1 MALKTKG
8 HDPEE
13 ALRLQREAERKAQEE
28 IKRAAEAT
36 RIAQEQAQEATEEA
50 ERASKESEQK
60 AAGAVKAAV
69 EASAQGDV
77 AVDGVGAPE
86 SPGIDLEALKG
97 YAPPEEWTDQKKA
110 EFDAD
115 AQFTMNVN
123 KAVKDT
129 KVKYRE
135 FHIGELPEQLESLR
149 SEIEK
154 SNRTGEL
161 RKRGAVGKKDWIQ
174 NEFDIEWGS
183 IKNNDQA
190 MYFATT
196 LTTDKDKTR
205 FFKEYAQRTG
215 QNYYTLLNDAE
226 SKLGSKLFSTPQ
238 TNLAKTKVYGQGMLS
253 QGPLLDVDGNE
264 INIAT
269 ASQPQIEQALRLMP
283 DNKKALDYYEAFA
296 EARGWKIDKS
306 SLGFMESA
314 DLTEKD
320 YNDAVDDYNKL
331 FTIGHSDANYEAYE
345 KELGYIHNQKW
356 PLRVKKQM
364 EAALKRSYEERTGIV
379 APTYDEIQAA
389 LKQAGKDKP
398 SAGADGQS
406 FSYAGLA
413 KKIGEEFV
421 SDWNSLLDLFRGKGK
436 AEKEE
441 EIPLP
446 APGKPKETAQAG
458 SGGSVIASGGKTTV
472 NGQEVSFSQP
482 IASAGSMP
490 PKDELYPEIDAI
502 SSSTMHVAFEDAQ
515 NAHDAQAKTYAN
527 NVAYDPNMS
536 DEQALAYWRK
546 GGELD
551 PRNKEQI
558 SWFTD
563 DPAISGTIHGL
574 NPNDVDWDIGEHS
587 NVKYDTT
594 QFWQYGP
601 TIGKAIG
608 AMNSGVLT
616 DDMENTAALTIG
628 SALKTL
634 RADLADPLKGIS
646 VPSDQHA
653 FEYMLSLP
661 EYSGVANSLKSVTDA
676 QKDVLRINQENQ
688 IDAAVARKEMIDGY
702 KAGILAGN
710 GTPEILAI
718 VANEYPMADH
728 AVISRDKRN
737 IELKREL
744 SSNYYQNENEGF
756 WAGDSAAAIEFKNMR
771 TLGGDADTFK
781 LFHELEMEN
790 VIDDYTSAAY
800 NMGMGLDEY
809 LASAGIND
817 FDSIAEIAYNG
828 MQAMGK
834 AYGDDV
840 AAQEAIETI
849 AKNPIGGL
857 KAFGAGIETAIVGT
871 NANLMQTAYM
881 VVEPAMYE
889 RNVQKLRNK
898 YVPEYGPDA
907 PYMYWQDLMRASE
920 TMSEEQRAELM
931 RNIGEVNDIFEVGY
945 VIDEGILEKVARNP
959 ADRLQ
964 KTFEAL
970 VEEAQ
975 TLPDSERTL
984 FDLAQMGTNTL
995 YGMALATSVGA
1006 VTGSALT
1013 GAAIAYGAP
1022 TYADS
1027 YFSVR
1032 EKGAYKNTSR
1042 WFAFAHAAAT
1052 TALNTGTTGQQMDI
1066 WGDMSMMT
1074 LYEKLYGKSGLEL
1087 YKQIGAII
1095 AKQATSE
1102 GGEELAEYGV
1112 DLAFDYAGNAVA
1124 AHDKGMAPKLSDK
1137 FKIFVDS
1144 IYETDWIDVF
1154 KEGAKNYGA
1163 GFLMGG
1169 VFTLAGVAKAL
1180 PSIFKGAKMERHFAS
1195 LETSRKMMDG
1205 AIPFTEENIGK
1216 VYTQVMEDLQDPEFV
1231 EWIDSADAMAI
1242 NQNNMVMSAMS
1253 GVGEES
1259 REAAV
1264 TEADRAKGYRE
1275 KETAAKNAFNAAES
1289 RWIELRQQ
1297 VMDGDLDAVPS
1308 MTTAQQQMGKAKTAL
1323 IEYRTAAEKS
1333 EKKSAESLR
1342 KWMQECGAAN
1352 SHVMAYRAMRWKA
1365 QQLLLA
1371 RELQA
1376 KYEAEEAAAVKAE
1389 EERLA
1394 AERSEAAATQ
1404 EVAYAENAVFG
1415 EAPEMDEQIIAE
1427 EDGITAMT
1435 DEELDSE
1442 ISSLNAQIADAET
1455 RIAEVTAQ
1463 REELGLTDENVQELV
1478 EQEIT
1483 PLAKRKEGFIA
1494 REKSRFNDLYGRM
1507 QHALEMDSDDAAM
1520 ELHKEYEGVYTRLKT
1535 LGVDADQ
1542 MMLEQYGITNEDIE
1556 ADQEQTK
1563 KAEEEEKQ
1571 NKLTD
1576 SLNRRMQATNDSI
1589 EALKP
1594 VRQYFAKTKLFVN
1607 KPQAADILAAEGLK
1621 SIPQFNFRY
1630 HTQLTTNEKEGALPL
1645 DGHPFTEINDEA
1657 PGVIDVNAEPVGE
1670 MLRILHA
1677 GKDLAAKHVAEKEE
1691 ARNLREKKKASK
1703 QKRVEAADALVKP
1716 IQTQEAADAENDS
1729 ASSAIKVTPQH
1740 TTKQQKDIIAYHS
1753 AVNSEVYNAAQAF
1766 KENPGGTNKR
1776 VPISEVDSREANDIL
1791 NLTGVDV
1798 AGYVHTADRNFFTHV
1813 ERRHG
1818 ENGEADNSMSD
1829 LKDVARVGW
1838 IIENYDSVE
1847 LLKNPD
1853 GSARRSDA
1861 YLDKNQEHMPLIRYV
1876 KRLDGS
1882 VYVVEAIG
1890 ESKWKKLWLVSAYIQ
1905 KNGPVTQSQNQ
1916 AVTQTPHTGNQPL
1929 GNVRN
1934 ANASPATSS
1943 VAQGSGAVN
1952 TNSGIDA
1959 MASSGSAAPMTPAT
1973 QQKVRSKKAEA
1984 SALKSIQNL
1993 AKEMK
1998 VGLRIKSGQRF
2009 QSADARMGK
2018 GVLGYYKNGQRNA
2031 ILRSLDAGRLDVA
2044 GHEIG
2049 HAVQEQIGLKSNQQ
2063 MINSWQT
2070 KFGNTAAYTPDQYDH
2085 EAFAEFFWRYL
2096 GNRDDAVAFAGDAY
2110 VDAFE
2115 QALRQKKLY
2124 KAVNKAQMQVIA
2136 FMQSEAD
2143 TKIKAKM
2150 VDAYAAK
2157 AKEDAWFNKRI
2168 IELVDDTAAAEAFQD
2183 MIRAKTSQKH
2193 LSLED
2198 NLRDTVRFNRRAG
2211 ARAAEIMTT
2220 RLVDQNGDEVGESM
2234 KDALSDVDGK
2244 NFDMFWEWML
2254 AKHSLARDTAKGAQN
2269 QVFDEQSISTAERE
2283 AFIKQVE
2290 REHPEFVKAND
2301 RFQKWRRLFMDTYL
2315 VRNGFLGENGDQL
2328 MDMLD
2333 AMYPNYV
2340 PTYRVN
2346 GKRDRAA
2353 TVGGKIYQ
2361 MYTATGSTEDIINP
2375 FDSYVNMVN
2384 SIVQM
2389 VADNDSRL
2397 KFADLYDRF
2406 KSSVPGET
2414 GAGVGWFANELTQD
2428 MQRVSVSTESM
2439 RKKVEKLLDDIGT
2452 DPDVIVQVGDII
2464 GDEKVEYRGTGR
2476 VNMKNVITIR
2486 NPDGSK
2492 RYFEMYDPELYTLL
2506 ANSNTM
2512 NDKGLLDGLASVTRM
2527 MSMLTTGSNPIFG
2540 LTNAM
2545 RDFQTSVNYGSWAAS
2560 YTDGA
2565 VKWLGALWDVM
2576 RNGKASQEYD
2586 ALGGGGWTAY
2596 DTATKKGSE
2605 QIRGEVFKGYNTSN
2619 VGRFGKMV
2627 GRTVW
2632 KIASFERVNEAIEK
2646 ASRLAEYK
2654 YGKHDLSTTEGRI
2667 EAFLAAQDVTTDF
2680 ARRGNGQVARD
2691 LKNLIPFFNAS
2702 MQGVY
2707 RTGRQFTAQ
2716 ESDRAKTRF
2725 TKNVINSALAS
2736 ALANAV
2742 LLKYLD
2748 DDEKEEYAWLSDDL
2762 KAKHM
2767 FIPNFA
2773 PDIFG
2778 NAALIRIP
2786 IEQNPVSYAIN
2797 AAVSNFIWK
2806 GETDNEFI
2814 VEIGAVAD
2822 AILDNLNPVGST
2834 ILDPLIATKSNK
2846 NWYGSNIVP
2855 SYLESY
2861 DETNQYTEE
2870 TPTAFVNISKG
2881 LAEVGV
2887 KVSPMMLQYMA
2898 EQWTGYIGQT
2908 LIPAL
2913 PSEKN
2918 DAPVLR
2924 GWLDS
2929 LVATAR
2935 KRVTTDPLASNDVVG
2950 GVYDSFNELQAVY
2963 KAGNSKRDFDIDY
2976 LNPNLSSAERRHAI
2990 SEADDLIHSGG
3001 DIYEAKKD
3009 ISALYDKIDEINDR
3023 DDLADDEKYVL
3034 VQKVR
3039 RDMVEIALD
3048 AQEIVNDYDARYK
3061 DNSIIK
3067 KFMNNIFLN

>member
-1 MALKTKG
+1 MATLPRSTSI
-8 HDPEE
+8 DYMLRQQEEEWERQRREQERLQEEQAQRTEE
-13 ALRLQREAERKAQEE
+13 AQAAAQEAEAAAQEVAQKAIE
-28 IKRAAEAT
+28 ESKAGAEAGAAESRAAAAEAHSSS
-36 RIAQEQAQEATEEA
+36 APSQKEDAESEGNKQEAPVVKDGKVEIGPTNRPFTEEQSFLLHQ
-50 ERASKESEQK
+50 R
-60 AAGAVKAAV
+60 
-69 EASAQGDV
+69 
-77 AVDGVGAPE
+77 
-86 SPGIDLEALKG
+86 
-97 YAPPEEWTDQKKA
+97 
-110 EFDAD
+110 
-115 AQFTMNVN
+115 
-123 KAVKDT
+123 KAVNAT
-129 KVKYRE
+129 KTKTER
-135 FHIGELPEQLESLR
+135 IGELDNLPAHLEQHREFFEEKHKKG
-149 SEIEK
+149 EIIP
-154 SNRTGEL
+154 SALN
-161 RKRGAVGKKDWIQ
+161 DWGTDRI
-174 NEFDIEWGS
+174 DIRFGS
-183 IKNNDQA
+183 IKDNNQA
-190 MYFATT
+190 AYFATT
-196 LTTDKDKTR
+196 LATDADKHK
-205 FFKEYAQRTG
+205 FFKEYAARTS
-215 QNYYTLLNDAE
+215 QSYHVLLSEAE
-226 SKLGSKLFSTPQ
+226 EKLGNRLFSTPQ
-238 TNLAKTKVYGQGMLS
+238 TNMAKVKAYGQGMLNG
-253 QGPLLDVDGNE
+253 GPLLDVDGNE
-264 INIAT
+264 INVAT
-269 ASQPQIEQALRLMP
+269 ASQPQIEQAIKLQP
-283 DNKKALDYYEAFA
+283 NNTNTIAYYMEFA
-296 EARGWKIDKS
+296 KARGWKVDKD
-306 SLGFMESA
+306 SLGFMDSA
-314 DLTEKD
+314 DLTLKD
-320 YNDAVDDYNKL
+320 YNAAVDDYNKR
-331 FTIGHSDANYEAYE
+331 FTIGYTEENERAYLE
-345 KELGYIHNQKW
+345 ELEYIQSMDW
-356 PLRVKKQM
+356 PVRVKKQM
-364 EAALKRSYEERTGIV
+364 GAALKRSYEERTQMV
-379 APTYDEIQAA
+379 APTLEEIQAT
-389 LKQAGKDKP
+389 LEQGDKDK
-398 SAGADGQS
+398 ADTGGLLGFLNDMRDAINGQV
-406 FSYAGLA
+406 
-413 KKIGEEFV
+413 E
-421 SDWNSLLDLFRGKGK
+421 LDKLRPLFEGKGRVNK
-436 AEKEE
+436 KEE
-441 EIPLP
+441 ISLP
-446 APGKPKETAQAG
+446 SQEEPKETAQT
-458 SGGSVIASGGKTTV
+458 GGGRSVVASGGTV
-472 NGQEVSFSQP
+472 SVGGMQAQMSKP
-482 IASAGSMP
+482 IASTGGMP
-490 PKDELYPEIDAI
+490 PKDELFPEVDAI
-502 SSSTMHVAFEDAQ
+502 SSPTMHVELEDQ
-515 NAHDAQAKTYAN
+515 KKVRQAESKTYAN
-527 NVAYDPNMS
+527 NIVYVPNMT

-546 GGELD
+546 GGNLD

-558 SWFTD
+558 AWFTD
-563 DPAISGTIHGL
+563 DPAISGIVNGL
-574 NPNDVDWDIGEHS
+574 NPEDVDWDIGEHS
-587 NVKYDTT
+587 PVKYDTT
-594 QFWQYGP
+594 RFWQYGP

-608 AMNSGVLT
+608 VLNSGALT
-616 DDMENTAALTIG
+616 DDMENSAVLDIGKALE
-628 SALKTL
+628 TL
-634 RADLADPLKGIS
+634 RTDLADPVKGIS
-646 VPSDQHA
+646 VPSDQHP
-653 FEYMLSLP
+653 FEYMLTLP
-661 EYSGVANSLKSVTDA
+661 EYSGVANSLKAIETA

-688 IDAAVARKEMIDGY
+688 IDAEAAHKAMIDGY
-702 KAGILAGN
+702 KAEITAGHT
-710 GTPEILAI
+710 TPEKLAL
-718 VANEYPMADH
+718 VTNEYPMVDN

-771 TLGGDADTFK
+771 TLGGDADMFK
-781 LFHELEMEN
+781 LAHELEMEH
-790 VIDDYTSAAY
+790 VINDYTSAAY
-800 NMGMGLDEY
+800 SMGMGLDEY

-828 MQAMGK
+828 MQATGS
-834 AYGDDV
+834 AYGKDV
-840 AAQEAIETI
+840 EAQEAVQTI
-849 AKNPIGGL
+849 AKNPVGAL
-857 KAFGAGIETAIVGT
+857 KAFGAGAETAITGT

-881 VVEPAMYE
+881 VVEPAVYE
-889 RNVQKLRNK
+889 RNVQKLRDSYISK
-898 YVPEYGPDA
+898 YESNA
-907 PYMYWQDLMRASE
+907 PYMYWQDLMRVSE
-920 TMSEEQRAELM
+920 TLSQEQRDELM

-945 VIDEGILEKVARNP
+945 VIDDGILETFLRNP
-959 ADRLQ
+959 ADKLQ
-964 KTFEAL
+964 RTYEGLSEA
-970 VEEAQ
+970 AQ
-975 TLPDSERTL
+975 TLPDGERAL
-984 FDLAQMGTNTL
+984 FESSQMLTSTL
-995 YGMALATSVGA
+995 YGMGLSTAVGTL
-1006 VTGSALT
+1006 TGSPML
-1013 GAAIAYGAP
+1013 GAAVAFGVP
-1022 TYADS
+1022 TFSDS

-1032 EKGAYKNTSR
+1032 EKGASKNTAR
-1042 WFAFAHAAAT
+1042 WFAFANAAAT
-1052 TALNTGTTGQQMDI
+1052 TAINTGTTGQQMDI
-1066 WGDMSMMT
+1066 WGDMGMMT
-1074 LYEKLYGKSGLEL
+1074 LYNKLSSKGGLEL

-1095 AKQATSE
+1095 AKQGASE
-1102 GGEELAEYGV
+1102 GVEELGDFAVELG
-1112 DLAFDYAGNAVA
+1112 FDYAGNAVA
-1124 AHDKGMAPKLSDK
+1124 AYDKGLAPKLSDAV
-1137 FKIFVDS
+1137 KIFVDN
-1144 IYETDWIDVF
+1144 IYETDPLDVF
-1154 KEGAKNYGA
+1154 KEGAKNFGA

-1169 VFTLAGVAKAL
+1169 IFTFAGVAKAL
-1180 PSIFKGAKMERHFAS
+1180 PSVLKGAKMERRFGS
-1195 LETSRKMMDG
+1195 LEMSRKMIDG
-1205 AIPFTEENIGK
+1205 ALPFTEENIGK
-1216 VYTQVMEDLQDPEFV
+1216 VYTQVMEDLQDPEFI
-1231 EWIDSADAMAI
+1231 EWIDSADAMAR
-1242 NQNNMVMSAMS
+1242 NHNNMVMAAMS
-1253 GVGEES
+1253 GEGEES
-1259 REAAV
+1259 RTAAM

-1275 KETAAKNAFNAAES
+1275 KETSAKNALDAANS
-1289 RWIELRQQ
+1289 RWTELRQQ
-1297 VMDGDLDAVPS
+1297 VMNGDLDAVPA
-1308 MTTAQQQMGKAKTAL
+1308 MTTAQQQIGKANTAL

-1333 EKKSAESLR
+1333 EKKATEHLR

-1352 SHVMAYRAMRWKA
+1352 SHVMAYRAMRWKS

-1376 KYEAEEAAAVKAE
+1376 KYEAEEAAAAE
-1389 EERLA
+1389 AERLDAVA
-1394 AERSEAAATQ
+1394 AQ

-1415 EAPEMDEQIIAE
+1415 EEPETDEQFIPE
-1427 EDGITAMT
+1427 EDEIAAMT
-1435 DEELDSE
+1435 DEELDNE
-1442 ISSLNAQIADAET
+1442 IATLGQQIPEAEA
-1455 RIAEVTAQ
+1455 RIAEVTAR
-1463 REELGLTDENVQELV
+1463 REELGLDGESVKALVDQEL
-1478 EQEIT
+1478 T
-1483 PLAKRKEGFIA
+1483 PLSARKDWIIA
-1494 REKSRFNDLYGRM
+1494 RERSRFNDLYGRM
-1507 QHALEMDSDDAAM
+1507 QQALEMDDEDAAT
-1520 ELHKEYEGVYTRLKT
+1520 ELHNEYEGVYTRLNN

-1542 MMLEQYGITNEDIE
+1542 MILEQYGITNEEIE
-1556 ADQEQTK
+1556 ATQEQAK
-1563 KAEEEEKQ
+1563 KAEEEEKAKAEKAKEEDKQ
-1571 NKLTD
+1571 NRLTD

-1607 KPQAADILAAEGLK
+1607 KSQAADILAAEGLK
-1621 SIPQFNFRY
+1621 NIQQFNFRY
-1630 HTQLTTNEKEGALPL
+1630 HTQLTTDEKAGAMPL
-1645 DGHPFTEINDEA
+1645 DGHPFTDINDEA

-1670 MLRILHA
+1670 MLRVLHA
-1677 GKDLAAKHVAEKEE
+1677 GKDLAAKHEAEKEE
-1691 ARNLREKKKASK
+1691 ARNLREKKKAAEDKRRQGVDAVVSQK
-1703 QKRVEAADALVKP
+1703 AEEERVSVQKRVNEYVDHSFAFAENPETVEKQAELLDYKPVSKKLVK
-1716 IQTQEAADAENDS
+1716 DLGDSVDVSGYMHSLRDND
-1729 ASSAIKVTPQH
+1729 IRH
-1740 TTKQQKDIIAYHS
+1740 IR
-1753 AVNSEVYNAAQAF
+1753 NSHGE
-1766 KENPGGTNKR
+1766 GTNEKYQ
-1776 VPISEVDSREANDIL
+1776 VTAEDIKQIPDI
-1791 NLTGVDV
+1791 V
-1798 AGYVHTADRNFFTHV
+1798 
-1813 ERRHG
+1813 
-1818 ENGEADNSMSD
+1818 
-1829 LKDVARVGW
+1829 
-1838 IIENYDSVE
+1838 ENYDDV
-1847 LLKNPD
+1847 LLVKN
-1853 GSARRSDA
+1853 GKKQGI
-1861 YLDKNQEHMPLIRYV
+1861 YYV
-1876 KRLDGS
+1876 KRHNGVTYYL
-1882 VYVVEAIG
+1882 EAIKSNDKDG
-1890 ESKWKKLWLVSAYIQ
+1890 KNRLINKQMIKVPTGTIPDIAGLKASIENKW
-1905 KNGPVTQSQNQ
+1905 GPLHTTDDAAKAVPSMYVQDVRKQSPN
-1916 AVTQTPHTGNQPL
+1916 L
-1929 GNVRN
+1929 
-1934 ANASPATSS
+1934 S

-1959 MASSGSAAPMTPAT
+1959 MASSGSAAPMQPAA
-1973 QQKVRSKKAEA
+1973 QQKARSKKAEA

-2031 ILRSLDAGRLDVA
+2031 ILRSTDAGRLDVA

-2063 MINSWQT
+2063 MINSWQST
-2070 KFGNTAAYTPDQYDH
+2070 FGNTAAYTPDQYDH

-2096 GNRDDAVAFAGDAY
+2096 GNRDDAVAFAGGAY

-2124 KAVNKAQMQVIA
+2124 KAVNKAQMQVAA

-2143 TKIKAKM
+2143 TKIRAKM

-2157 AKEDAWFNKRI
+2157 AQENSWFNRRVI
-2168 IELVDDTAAAEAFQD
+2168 QFMDDTAAAEGFQD
-2183 MIRAKTSQKH
+2183 VIRAKTGQKH

-2244 NFDMFWEWML
+2244 DFDLFWEWML

-2283 AFIKQVE
+2283 AFIKKTE
-2290 REHPEFVKAND
+2290 REHPEFEKANE

-2333 AMYPNYV
+2333 TMYPNYV
-2340 PTYRVN
+2340 PTYRVKN
-2346 GKRDRAA
+2346 KRDKAA
-2353 TVGGKIYQ
+2353 SVGGKVYQ
-2361 MYTATGSTEDIINP
+2361 MRTATGSTEDIINP
-2375 FDSYVNMVN
+2375 FDSYVSMVN

-2406 KSSVPGET
+2406 KTSVPGET

-2452 DPDVIVQVGDII
+2452 DPDVITQIGDII
-2464 GDEKVEYRGTGR
+2464 GDEKAEYRGTGR

-2486 NPDGSK
+2486 TPDGGK
-2492 RYFEMYDPELYTLL
+2492 RYFEMYDPELYALL

-2512 NDKGLLDGLASVTRM
+2512 NNKGLLDKVASVTRI

-2545 RDFQTSVNYGSWAAS
+2545 RDFQASVNYGSWAAN

-2596 DTATKKGSE
+2596 DTKTKKGAE
-2605 QIRGEVFKGYNTSN
+2605 QVRGEVFKGYNTSN

-2680 ARRGNGQVARD
+2680 ARRGNGQIARD

-2725 TKNVINSALAS
+2725 AKNVLNSALAS

-2748 DDEKEEYAWLSDDL
+2748 DDEKDEYAWLSDDL

-2814 VEIGAVAD
+2814 IELCAVAD
-2822 AILDNLNPVGST
+2822 IILDNLSPVGST
-2834 ILDPLIATKSNK
+2834 ILDPIIAMRSNK

-2870 TPTAFVNISKG
+2870 TPTPFVAFSKWFARAG
-2881 LAEVGV
+2881 I

-2898 EQWTGYIGQT
+2898 EQYTGYIGQT

-2918 DAPVLR
+2918 DTPVLR

-2935 KRVTTDPLASNDVVG
+2935 KRVTTDPLASNGVVS

-2976 LNPNLSSAERRHAI
+2976 LNPNLSNAERRHAI

-3001 DIYEAKKD
+3001 DIYEAKKE
-3009 ISALYDKIDEINDR
+3009 ISALYDRIDEINDR
-3023 DDLADDEKYVL
+3023 DNLTDGEKHIL

-3048 AQEIVNDYDARYK
+3048 AQEIANDYDTRYK

-3067 KFMNNIFLN
+3067 RFMNEIFLN